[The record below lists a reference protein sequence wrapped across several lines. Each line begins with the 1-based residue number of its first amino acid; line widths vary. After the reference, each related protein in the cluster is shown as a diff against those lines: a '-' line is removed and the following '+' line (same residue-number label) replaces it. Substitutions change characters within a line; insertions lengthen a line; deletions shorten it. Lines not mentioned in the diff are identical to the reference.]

1 MAHFFLSVFIAA
13 CISFSLPVLL
23 FGTVLGFLALVSYIP
38 GFFEVCNQGTL
49 YIMNFLAVFGTGKPF
64 WGIITLGITI
74 SIAGILLD
82 ISNFYRY
89 QRLRDKDFG

>member
-1 MAHFFLSVFIAA
+1 MAHFFLSVFLAA
-13 CISFSLPVLL
+13 SISFSLPVIL

-38 GFFEVCNQGTL
+38 GFFEVGNEGTL
-49 YIMNFLAVFGTGKPF
+49 YITNFLAVFGSGKPF

-89 QRLRDKDFG
+89 QSLRDKDFS